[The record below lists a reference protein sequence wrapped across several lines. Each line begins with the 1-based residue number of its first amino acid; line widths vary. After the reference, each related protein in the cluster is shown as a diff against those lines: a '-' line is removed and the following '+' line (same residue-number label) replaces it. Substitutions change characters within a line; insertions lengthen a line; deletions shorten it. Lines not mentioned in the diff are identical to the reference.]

1 MNFEK
6 IYNILFYNF
15 RLLDYQFRKF
25 LVVYL
30 NPFCWISNFS
40 KLKIGVKFFLSNLD
54 NNFPDFLVLYRQE
67 RISIYF
73 FSGFI
78 ILTIYGIIN
87 ILLSVFQCSIQ
98 FRIDNF
104 EIISVISFPISLLI
118 NYIFLFKDDK
128 FYEYHKE
135 FVYSKK
141 YRHPFLFFIGFI
153 IMYLVGIFSFTI

>member
-30 NPFCWISNFS
+30 NPFCWITNFS
-40 KLKIGVKFFLSNLD
+40 KLKIGFKFFYSNLD
-54 NNFPDFLVLYRQE
+54 NNFPNFLILYKQE
-67 RISIYF
+67 SISKFYF
-73 FSGFI
+73 TGFV

-87 ILLSVFQCSIQ
+87 VLLSVFQCSIK
-98 FRIDNF
+98 FRIDNLI
-104 EIISVISFPISLLI
+104 IISIISLLI
-118 NYIFLFKDDK
+118 AFVLNSLFLFKNDK

-135 FVYSKK
+135 FIYSKK
-141 YRHPFLFFIGFI
+141 YSYPMMFFMGFVAI
-153 IMYLVGIFSFTI
+153 YLVSIFSFLI

>member
-15 RLLDYQFRKF
+15 RLLDYQFRKI
-25 LVVYL
+25 LIVYL

-40 KLKIGVKFFLSNLD
+40 KLKIGFKFFLSNLD
-54 NNFPDFLVLYRQE
+54 NNFPNFLLLYKQE

-78 ILTIYGIIN
+78 TLSIYGVIN
-87 ILLSVFQCSIQ
+87 ILLAVFQCSIQ
-98 FRIDNF
+98 FRIDNLI
-104 EIISVISFPISLLI
+104 IISIISSLIAFVL
-118 NYIFLFKDDK
+118 NSLFLFKNDK

-135 FVYSKK
+135 FIYSKK
-141 YRHPFLFFIGFI
+141 YRFPIMFFIGFVTI
-153 IMYLVGIFSFTI
+153 YLVSIFSFLI